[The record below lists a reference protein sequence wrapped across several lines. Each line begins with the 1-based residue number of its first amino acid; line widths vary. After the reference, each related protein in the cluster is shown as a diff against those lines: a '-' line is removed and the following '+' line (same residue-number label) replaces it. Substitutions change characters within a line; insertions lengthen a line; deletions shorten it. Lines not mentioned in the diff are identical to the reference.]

1 MDFMQTSLIRKF
13 LQMKFDFCEVLFIC
27 IMHII
32 YVFWNIA
39 SDIFLKDKVMHHCDL
54 FSQEELNIENV
65 LPLFKEIS
73 LICNHDS

>member
-1 MDFMQTSLIRKF
+1 MR
-13 LQMKFDFCEVLFIC
+13 
-27 IMHII
+27 II

-39 SDIFLKDKVMHHCDL
+39 LDIFLKDKVMHHCDL

-73 LICNHDS
+73 LICNHDSLH

>member
-1 MDFMQTSLIRKF
+1 MQTSLIRKF
-13 LQMKFDFCEVLFIC
+13 LQMKFDFWEVLFIC
-27 IMHII
+27 IMRII

-39 SDIFLKDKVMHHCDL
+39 LDIFLKDEVMHHCDL
-54 FSQEELNIENV
+54 FSQEKLNIENV

>member
-1 MDFMQTSLIRKF
+1 MDFMQSSLIRKF
-13 LQMKFDFCEVLFIC
+13 LQMKFDFWEVLFIC
-27 IMHII
+27 IMRII

-39 SDIFLKDKVMHHCDL
+39 LDIFLKDKVMHHCDL
-54 FSQEELNIENV
+54 FSQEKLNIENV